1 MEKKQVC
8 PIRDSRGYRE
18 DEVSVLIV
26 DDNPV
31 VCYGITRLVMK
42 TTGMCVIA
50 ETCRCDTAWKSLKAE
65 APRVLLIDLDLKDGC
80 ALELIAKVTK
90 ARLQTRILV
99 YSASS
104 GELQIIEALRSGA
117 HGFITKD
124 IQPGELIKAIKTI
137 SEGGSCLDPSII
149 SKVVGLLGRK
159 HERRAANGR
168 RLTQRESEV
177 LQGIANGKRNSDIAA
192 ELFISER
199 TVKYHL
205 SSMYFKLQVSN
216 RTQALKY
223 AFDHGLLK

>member
-1 MEKKQVC
+1 MEERQVQ
-8 PIRDSRGYRE
+8 PIRDSLMASE
-18 DEVSVLIV
+18 SAVSVLIV
-26 DDNPV
+26 DEHPIV
-31 VCYGITRLVMK
+31 RYGISQLLEQA
-42 TTGMCVIA
+42 TGLCVIA
-50 ETCRCDTAWKSLKAE
+50 ETCSCDTAWISLKTK
-65 APRVLLIDLDLKDGC
+65 APRVLLIDVDLKDGC
-80 ALELIAKVTK
+80 ALRLIAKVAK

-124 IQPGELIKAIKTI
+124 IQPGELLKAIKTI

-223 AFDHGLLK
+223 AFEHGLLK